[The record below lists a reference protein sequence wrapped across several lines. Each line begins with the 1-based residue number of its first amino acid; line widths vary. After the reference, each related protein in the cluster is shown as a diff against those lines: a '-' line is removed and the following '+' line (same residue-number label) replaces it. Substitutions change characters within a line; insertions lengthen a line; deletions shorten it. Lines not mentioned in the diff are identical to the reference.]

1 MAKMDESSLLQHLQ
15 ANEEDSAE
23 YIELIGAT
31 RLKAMREYYR
41 EPYPGDE
48 ELDGWSTIVTSE
60 VADAVEAMLPGL
72 VDVFTSSDEAVVFEP
87 TKPEDVDGA
96 EQATDCCNYV
106 FYKQNNGFLVLY
118 TAIKDALIAQNCAV
132 EWRLVSE
139 MVRDV
144 QEVQGAPIEALA
156 MMEAQGFEIE
166 AATPIPQ
173 PPQPPMMDEMGMLI
187 EPPQLFNAR
196 VSRKKEKKSIR
207 VEAFPPE
214 QLHIKRGWTTPL
226 LNDCP
231 YVARAMEVTLSDLK
245 QMGFKGVTA
254 EDLRASDDPSPVG
267 SDEDYRRSRI
277 GDSSR
282 AEDDTVDIE
291 DDSLATGWLRI
302 EYVLVDFDGD
312 GIAERRL
319 IHRLESKILSN
330 EETDHV
336 QIATASP
343 IINPHRW
350 DGMSVAEIASDGQL
364 LKTDLTRGMVN
375 ASNLAVNPRKTVLT
389 DAQGAPYA
397 NIDDLMD
404 FRIGGLV
411 RQSRPDSIGMEPVP
425 FNATNTLPVLGY
437 VDNMLEKR
445 IGYSSNQAGMDG
457 DSLRPGRTATEV
469 SIQSNAS
476 QQRVKLIARIF
487 AEVLVKPIFQG
498 ILKLLTSGE
507 MEPLAFKLRGQFVQY
522 DPNEWRDGYDMTIN
536 VGLGTGDKAQQISF
550 FSGLLERQMG
560 LAQTP
565 FGQIMITPD
574 NIYNTLAKLV
584 ELGGQKNV
592 GDFIGDPQGKPL
604 PQPGP
609 PPQLQIEQMKLQAN
623 QQGEQAKLQAQ
634 AQTKQMEMQYKMQT
648 DELQR
653 QLQAQLEM
661 IRQQAQ
667 QQTDANRQA
676 MEAQSNQM
684 RLQHEAQLAALKEQ
698 YAERERER
706 QMGFQ
711 RWKAELDASVRI
723 ETANITSKNKL
734 SNPATAA
741 ATAEIGREVQR

>member
-1 MAKMDESSLLQHLQ
+1 MAKMDDSDLLKHLQ

-23 YIELIGAT
+23 YIDLIGAT

-118 TAIKDALIAQNCAV
+118 TAIKDALISQNCAV
-132 EWRLVSE
+132 EWRLVSDT
-139 MVRDV
+139 VRDV
-144 QEVQGAPIEALA
+144 QEVQGAPLESLA
-156 MMEAQGFEIE
+156 MLESQGYEIE
-166 AATPIPQ
+166 AATPVPQ
-173 PPQPPMMDEMGMLI
+173 PPQVDAMGMPV
-187 EPPQLFNAR
+187 ESPPLFNAR
-196 VSRKKEKKSIR
+196 VSRKKEKKSVR

-226 LNDCP
+226 LDDCP
-231 YVARAMEVTLSDLK
+231 YVARAMEVTLSDLR
-245 QMGFKGVTA
+245 QMGFKDVTA
-254 EDLRASDDPSPVG
+254 EDLRASDDPSTVG
-267 SDEDYRRSRI
+267 ADEDYRRSRA
-277 GDSSR
+277 SESTR

-291 DDSLATGWLRI
+291 DESLATGWLRI

-330 EETDHV
+330 VETDHV

-350 DGMSVAEIASDGQL
+350 DGMSVAEISSEIQL

-411 RQSRPDSIGMEPVP
+411 RQSRPDSIGMEPTP

-437 VDNMLEKR
+437 VDSMLEKR
-445 IGYSSNQAGMDG
+445 IGYSSNQSGMDG
-457 DSLRPGRTATEV
+457 DSLKVGRTATEV
-469 SIQSNAS
+469 SIQSNAA

-487 AEVLVKPIFQG
+487 AEVLVKPIFRG

-507 MEPLAFKLRGQFVQY
+507 MEPLAFRLRGKFVQY

-536 VGLGTGDKAQQISF
+536 VGLGTGDKGQQISF
-550 FSGLLERQMG
+550 FSGLLQHQMG
-560 LAQTP
+560 LAQSP
-565 FGQIMITPD
+565 FGSLLIQPQ
-574 NIYNTLAKLV
+574 NIYNTVSKLV

-592 GDFIGDPQGKPL
+592 GDFVGDPQGKPL

-634 AQTKQMEMQYKMQT
+634 AQTKQMEMQYQMQT

-676 MEAQSNQM
+676 MEAQANQM

-706 QMGFQ
+706 QMAFQ

-723 ETANITSKNKL
+723 ETANISSKNKL

-741 ATAEIGREVQR
+741 ATAEIGREVQP

>member
-1 MAKMDESSLLQHLQ
+1 MAKMDDSDLLKHLQ

-23 YIELIGAT
+23 YIDLIGAT

-60 VADAVEAMLPGL
+60 VADAVESMLPGL
-72 VDVFTSSDEAVVFEP
+72 VDTFTSSDEAVVFEP
-87 TKPEDVDGA
+87 TKPEDVEGA
-96 EQATDCCNYV
+96 AQATDACNYV
-106 FYKQNNGFLVLY
+106 FYKQNNGFLILY

-132 EWRLVSE
+132 MWSKVSE
-139 MVRDV
+139 TVRDV
-144 QEVQGAPIEALA
+144 QEVQSAPIEALA
-156 MMEAQGFEIE
+156 MLEQQGFEIE
-166 AATPIPQ
+166 AATPVPQ
-173 PPQPPMMDEMGMLI
+173 PPTMDQMGMPV
-187 EPPQLFNAR
+187 EAPPLFSAR
-196 VSRKKEKKSIR
+196 VSKKVEKKSIR

-214 QLHIKRGWTTPL
+214 QLRVKRGWTTPL
-226 LNDCP
+226 LKDCP
-231 YVARAMEVTLSDLK
+231 YVARDMEVTLSDIK

-254 EDLRASDDPSPVG
+254 ADLRASDDPTPLG
-267 SDEDYRRSRI
+267 QDEDYRRSRTQ
-277 GDSSR
+277 GSTR
-282 AEDDTVDIE
+282 AEDDTVDNE

-302 EYVLVDFDGD
+302 EYVLVDYDGD
-312 GIAERRL
+312 GIAERRV

-343 IINPHRW
+343 IINTHRW
-350 DGMSVAEIASDGQL
+350 DGQAVADISSEIQL
-364 LKTDLTRGMVN
+364 LKTDLTRGLVN

-411 RQSRPDSIGMEPVP
+411 RQSRADSIGMEPTP
-425 FNATNTLPVLGY
+425 FNPSQALPVLSY
-437 VDNMLEKR
+437 VDSMLEKR

-457 DSLRPGRTATEV
+457 DSLKPGRTATEV
-469 SIQSNAS
+469 SIQSNAA

-550 FSGLLERQMG
+550 FNGLLERQMG

-634 AQTKQMEMQYKMQT
+634 AQTKQMEMQYQMQT

-676 MEAQSNQM
+676 MEAQANQM

-706 QMGFQ
+706 NMEFQ

-723 ETANITSKNKL
+723 ETANISSKAKVN
-734 SNPATAA
+734 NVATNT
-741 ATAEIGREVQR
+741 ATAEIGREVQP

>member
-1 MAKMDESSLLQHLQ
+1 MAKMDDSDLLKHLQ

-23 YIELIGAT
+23 YIDLIGAT

-41 EPYPGDE
+41 EPYHGDE

-60 VADAVEAMLPGL
+60 VADAVESMLPGL
-72 VDVFTSSDEAVVFEP
+72 VDTFTSSDEAVVFEP
-87 TKPEDVDGA
+87 TKEEDVEGA
-96 EQATDCCNYV
+96 AQATDACNYV
-106 FYKQNNGFLVLY
+106 FYKQNNGFLILY

-132 EWRLVSE
+132 MWSKVSE
-139 MVRDV
+139 TVRDV
-144 QEVQGAPIEALA
+144 QEVQSAPIEALA
-156 MMEAQGFEIE
+156 MLEQQGFEIE
-166 AATPIPQ
+166 AATPVPQ
-173 PPQPPMMDEMGMLI
+173 PPTMDQMGMPV
-187 EPPQLFNAR
+187 EAPPLFSAR
-196 VSRKKEKKSIR
+196 VSKKVEKKSIR

-214 QLHIKRGWTTPL
+214 QLRVKRGWTTPL
-226 LNDCP
+226 LKDCP
-231 YVARAMEVTLSDLK
+231 YVARDMEVTLSDIK

-254 EDLRASDDPSPVG
+254 ADLRASDDPTPLG
-267 SDEDYRRSRI
+267 QDEDYRRSRTQ
-277 GDSSR
+277 GSTR
-282 AEDDTVDIE
+282 AEDDTVDNE

-302 EYVLVDFDGD
+302 EYVLVDYDGD
-312 GIAERRL
+312 GIAERRV

-343 IINPHRW
+343 IINTHRW
-350 DGMSVAEIASDGQL
+350 DGQAVADISSEIQL
-364 LKTDLTRGMVN
+364 LKTDLTRGLVN

-411 RQSRPDSIGMEPVP
+411 RQSRADSIGMEPTP
-425 FNATNTLPVLGY
+425 FNPSQALPVLSY
-437 VDNMLEKR
+437 VDSMLEKR

-457 DSLRPGRTATEV
+457 DSLKPGRTATEV
-469 SIQSNAS
+469 SIQSNAA

-550 FSGLLERQMG
+550 FNGLLERQMG
-560 LAQTP
+560 LAQSP

-634 AQTKQMEMQYKMQT
+634 AQAKQMEMQYQAQA
-648 DELQR
+648 DEMER

-667 QQTDANRQA
+667 QQTDAQRQT
-676 MEAQSNQM
+676 MEAQMNRMKLEQ
-684 RLQHEAQLAALKEQ
+684 EAQLAALKEQ

-723 ETANITSKNKL
+723 ETANIASKNKL

-741 ATAEIGREVQR
+741 ATAEIGREVQP

>member
-1 MAKMDESSLLQHLQ
+1 MAKMDDSDLLKHLQ

-23 YIELIGAT
+23 YIDLIGAT

-60 VADAVEAMLPGL
+60 VADAVESMLPGL
-72 VDVFTSSDEAVVFEP
+72 VDTFTSSDEAVVFEP
-87 TKPEDVDGA
+87 TKEEDVEGA
-96 EQATDCCNYV
+96 AQATDACNYV
-106 FYKQNNGFLVLY
+106 FYKQNNGFLILY

-132 EWRLVSE
+132 MWSKVSE
-139 MVRDV
+139 TVRDV
-144 QEVQGAPIEALA
+144 QEVQSAPIEALA
-156 MMEAQGFEIE
+156 MLEQQGFEIE
-166 AATPIPQ
+166 AATPVPQ
-173 PPQPPMMDEMGMLI
+173 PPTMDQMGMPV
-187 EPPQLFNAR
+187 EAPPLFSAR
-196 VSRKKEKKSIR
+196 VSKKVEKKSIR

-214 QLHIKRGWTTPL
+214 QLRVKRGWTTPL
-226 LNDCP
+226 LKDCP
-231 YVARAMEVTLSDLK
+231 YVARDMEVTLSDIK

-254 EDLRASDDPSPVG
+254 ADLRASDDPTPLAQ
-267 SDEDYRRSRI
+267 DEDYRRSRTQ
-277 GDSSR
+277 GSTR
-282 AEDDTVDIE
+282 AEDDTVDNE

-302 EYVLVDFDGD
+302 EYVLVDYDGD
-312 GIAERRL
+312 GIAERRV

-343 IINPHRW
+343 IINTHRW
-350 DGMSVAEIASDGQL
+350 DGQAVADISSEIQL
-364 LKTDLTRGMVN
+364 LKTDLTRGLVN

-411 RQSRPDSIGMEPVP
+411 RQSRADSIGMEPVP
-425 FNATNTLPVLGY
+425 FNPSQTLPVLSY
-437 VDNMLEKR
+437 VDSMLEKR

-457 DSLRPGRTATEV
+457 DSLKPGRTATEV
-469 SIQSNAS
+469 SIQSNAA

-550 FSGLLERQMG
+550 FNGLLERQMG
-560 LAQTP
+560 LAQSP

-634 AQTKQMEMQYKMQT
+634 AQAKQMEMQYQAQA
-648 DELQR
+648 DEMER

-667 QQTDANRQA
+667 QQTDAQRQT
-676 MEAQSNQM
+676 MEAQMNRMKLEQ
-684 RLQHEAQLAALKEQ
+684 EAQLAALKEQ

-723 ETANITSKNKL
+723 ETANISSKAKVN
-734 SNPATAA
+734 NVATNT
-741 ATAEIGREVQR
+741 ATAEIGREVQP

>member
-139 MVRDV
+139 TVRDV
-144 QEVQGAPIEALA
+144 QEVHGAPLEALA
-156 MMEAQGFEIE
+156 MLESQGYEIE
-166 AATPIPQ
+166 AATPVQQ
-173 PPQPPMMDEMGMLI
+173 PPQVDAMGMPV
-187 EPPQLFNAR
+187 ESPPLFNAR
-196 VSRKKEKKSIR
+196 VSRKKEKKSVR

-226 LNDCP
+226 LDDCP
-231 YVARAMEVTLSDLK
+231 YVARAMEVTLSDLR
-245 QMGFKGVTA
+245 QMGFKDVTA
-254 EDLRASDDPSPVG
+254 EDLRASDDPSTVG
-267 SDEDYRRSRI
+267 ADEDYRRSRA
-277 GDSSR
+277 SESTR

-291 DDSLATGWLRI
+291 DESLATGWLRI

-330 EETDHV
+330 VETDHV

-350 DGMSVAEIASDGQL
+350 DGMSVAEISSEIQL

-411 RQSRPDSIGMEPVP
+411 RQSRPDSIGMEPTP

-437 VDNMLEKR
+437 VDSMLEKR

-457 DSLRPGRTATEV
+457 DSLKVGRTATEV
-469 SIQSNAS
+469 SIQSNAA

-487 AEVLVKPIFQG
+487 AEVLVKPIFRG

-507 MEPLAFKLRGQFVQY
+507 MEPLAFRLRGKFVQY

-536 VGLGTGDKAQQISF
+536 VGLGTGDKGQQISF
-550 FSGLLERQMG
+550 FSGLLQHQMG
-560 LAQTP
+560 LAQSQ
-565 FGQIMITPD
+565 FGSLLIQPQ
-574 NIYNTLAKLV
+574 NIYNTVSKLV

-592 GDFIGDPQGKPL
+592 GDFVGDPQGKPL

-634 AQTKQMEMQYKMQT
+634 AQTKQMEMQYQMQT

-676 MEAQSNQM
+676 MEAQANQM

-706 QMGFQ
+706 QMAFQ

-723 ETANITSKNKL
+723 ETANISSKNKL

-741 ATAEIGREVQR
+741 ATAEIGREVRP

>member
-1 MAKMDESSLLQHLQ
+1 MAKMDDSDLLKHLQ

-23 YIELIGAT
+23 YIDLIGAT

-41 EPYPGDE
+41 EPYHGDE

-60 VADAVEAMLPGL
+60 VADAVESMLPGL
-72 VDVFTSSDEAVVFEP
+72 VDTFTSSDEAVVFEP
-87 TKPEDVDGA
+87 TKEEDVEGA
-96 EQATDCCNYV
+96 AQATDACNYV
-106 FYKQNNGFLVLY
+106 FYKQNNGFLILY

-132 EWRLVSE
+132 MWSKVSE
-139 MVRDV
+139 TVRDV
-144 QEVQGAPIEALA
+144 QEVQSAPIEALA
-156 MMEAQGFEIE
+156 MLEQQGFEIE
-166 AATPIPQ
+166 AATPVPQ
-173 PPQPPMMDEMGMLI
+173 PPTMDQMGMPV
-187 EPPQLFNAR
+187 EAPPLFSAR
-196 VSRKKEKKSIR
+196 VSKKVEKKSIR

-214 QLHIKRGWTTPL
+214 QLRVKRGWTTPL
-226 LNDCP
+226 LKDCP
-231 YVARAMEVTLSDLK
+231 YVARDMEVTLSDIK

-254 EDLRASDDPSPVG
+254 ADLRASDDPTPLG
-267 SDEDYRRSRI
+267 QDEDYRRSRTQ
-277 GDSSR
+277 GSTR
-282 AEDDTVDIE
+282 AEDDTVDNE

-302 EYVLVDFDGD
+302 EYVLVDYDGD
-312 GIAERRL
+312 GIAERRV

-336 QIATASP
+336 QIATASQ
-343 IINPHRW
+343 IINTHRW
-350 DGMSVAEIASDGQL
+350 DGQAVADISSEIQL
-364 LKTDLTRGMVN
+364 LKTDLTRGLVN

-411 RQSRPDSIGMEPVP
+411 RQSRADSIGMEPTP
-425 FNATNTLPVLGY
+425 FNPSQALPVLSY
-437 VDNMLEKR
+437 VDSMLEKR

-457 DSLRPGRTATEV
+457 DSLKPGRTATEV
-469 SIQSNAS
+469 SIQSNAA

-522 DPNEWRDGYDMTIN
+522 DPNDWRDGYDMTIN

-550 FSGLLERQMG
+550 FNGLLERQMG
-560 LAQTP
+560 LAQSP

-634 AQTKQMEMQYKMQT
+634 AQAKQMEMQYQAQA
-648 DELQR
+648 DEMER

-667 QQTDANRQA
+667 QQTDAQRQT
-676 MEAQSNQM
+676 MEAQMNRMKLEQ
-684 RLQHEAQLAALKEQ
+684 EAQLAALKEQ

-741 ATAEIGREVQR
+741 ATAEIGREVQP

>member
-1 MAKMDESSLLQHLQ
+1 
-15 ANEEDSAE
+15 
-23 YIELIGAT
+23 
-31 RLKAMREYYR
+31 
-41 EPYPGDE
+41 
-48 ELDGWSTIVTSE
+48 
-60 VADAVEAMLPGL
+60 
-72 VDVFTSSDEAVVFEP
+72 
-87 TKPEDVDGA
+87 
-96 EQATDCCNYV
+96 
-106 FYKQNNGFLVLY
+106 
-118 TAIKDALIAQNCAV
+118 
-132 EWRLVSE
+132 
-139 MVRDV
+139 
-144 QEVQGAPIEALA
+144 
-156 MMEAQGFEIE
+156 
-166 AATPIPQ
+166 
-173 PPQPPMMDEMGMLI
+173 
-187 EPPQLFNAR
+187 
-196 VSRKKEKKSIR
+196 
-207 VEAFPPE
+207 
-214 QLHIKRGWTTPL
+214 
-226 LNDCP
+226 
-231 YVARAMEVTLSDLK
+231 
-245 QMGFKGVTA
+245 
-254 EDLRASDDPSPVG
+254 
-267 SDEDYRRSRI
+267 
-277 GDSSR
+277 
-282 AEDDTVDIE
+282 
-291 DDSLATGWLRI
+291 
-302 EYVLVDFDGD
+302 
-312 GIAERRL
+312 
-319 IHRLESKILSN
+319 
-330 EETDHV
+330 
-336 QIATASP
+336 
-343 IINPHRW
+343 
-350 DGMSVAEIASDGQL
+350 
-364 LKTDLTRGMVN
+364 
-375 ASNLAVNPRKTVLT
+375 
-389 DAQGAPYA
+389 
-397 NIDDLMD
+397 
-404 FRIGGLV
+404 
-411 RQSRPDSIGMEPVP
+411 
-425 FNATNTLPVLGY
+425 VLGY

-623 QQGEQAKLQAQ
+623 QQVEQAKLQAQ
-634 AQTKQMEMQYKMQT
+634 AQADEME
-648 DELQR
+648 R

-667 QQTDANRQA
+667 QQTDAQRQT
-676 MEAQSNQM
+676 MEAQMNRMKLEQ
-684 RLQHEAQLAALKEQ
+684 EAQLAALKEH

-723 ETANITSKNKL
+723 ETANISSKAKVN
-734 SNPATAA
+734 NVATNT
-741 ATAEIGREVQR
+741 ATAEIGREVQP

>member
-1 MAKMDESSLLQHLQ
+1 MAKMDDSDLLKHLQ

-23 YIELIGAT
+23 YIDLIGAT

-60 VADAVEAMLPGL
+60 VADAVESMLPGL
-72 VDVFTSSDEAVVFEP
+72 VDTFTSSDEAVVFEP
-87 TKPEDVDGA
+87 TKEEDVEGA
-96 EQATDCCNYV
+96 AQATDACNYV
-106 FYKQNNGFLVLY
+106 FYKQNNGFLILY

-132 EWRLVSE
+132 MWSKVSE
-139 MVRDV
+139 TVRDV
-144 QEVQGAPIEALA
+144 QEVQSAPIEALA
-156 MMEAQGFEIE
+156 MLEQQGFEIE
-166 AATPIPQ
+166 AATPVPQ
-173 PPQPPMMDEMGMLI
+173 PPTMDQMGMPV
-187 EPPQLFNAR
+187 EAPPLFSAR
-196 VSRKKEKKSIR
+196 VSKKVEKKSIR

-214 QLHIKRGWTTPL
+214 QLRVKRGWTTPL
-226 LNDCP
+226 LKDCP
-231 YVARAMEVTLSDLK
+231 YVARDMEVTLSDIK

-254 EDLRASDDPSPVG
+254 ADLRASDDPTPLG
-267 SDEDYRRSRI
+267 QDEDYRRSRTQ
-277 GDSSR
+277 GSTR
-282 AEDDTVDIE
+282 AEDDTVDNE

-302 EYVLVDFDGD
+302 EYVLVDYDGD
-312 GIAERRL
+312 GIAERRV

-343 IINPHRW
+343 IINTHRW
-350 DGMSVAEIASDGQL
+350 DGQAVADISSEIQL
-364 LKTDLTRGMVN
+364 LKTDLTRGLVN

-411 RQSRPDSIGMEPVP
+411 RQSRADSIGMEPVP
-425 FNATNTLPVLGY
+425 FNPSQALPVLSY
-437 VDNMLEKR
+437 VDSMLEKR

-457 DSLRPGRTATEV
+457 DSLKPGRTATEV
-469 SIQSNAS
+469 SIQSNAA

-550 FSGLLERQMG
+550 FNGLLERQMG

-634 AQTKQMEMQYKMQT
+634 AQTKQMEMQYQMQT

-676 MEAQSNQM
+676 MEAQANQM

-698 YAERERER
+698 YTERERVRNME
-706 QMGFQ
+706 FQ

-723 ETANITSKNKL
+723 ETANISSKAKVN
-734 SNPATAA
+734 NVATNT
-741 ATAEIGREVQR
+741 ATAEIGREVQP